1 MILQHNLHATMA
13 HNLTVFLHSA
23 VLTFACFSLFSVAQA
38 AQDFPVSAY
47 ECTQV
52 SLDDVDESLLT
63 REERIARMDIALSD
77 SIDSYTSCVNTVQNE
92 MSGGGSG
99 AGSGSGAESSE
110 GSDQQHGQG
119 DATEQSNPVQQSNGS
134 PQAGSEPTRTQNQ
147 TTTNAPRG
155 VIAPKDNDSIIC
167 KLLFDEMQKTNGASL
182 AGLEKQYRDYQCG
195 K

>member
-13 HNLTVFLHSA
+13 CKLTAFLQSA
-23 VLTFACFSLFSVAQA
+23 ILTLACFSFFSVAQA
-38 AQDFPVSAY
+38 AQDVPVSAY

-99 AGSGSGAESSE
+99 AGSGSGSEFAE
-110 GSDQQHGQG
+110 GSEQQDGQA
-119 DATEQSNPVQQSNGS
+119 DATEQSTPVQQSSGS

-147 TTTNAPRG
+147 TTTSAPRG

-167 KLLFDEMQKTNGASL
+167 KLLFDEMQKTNGSAL
-182 AGLEKQYRDYQCG
+182 TGLEKQYRDYQCG